1 MKKLKSLLIQLYW
14 LLQNLWRV
22 RSIRAIETYQD
33 PQTGFRYQGL
43 TKEHFQDFDRLKKK
57 LSQNQG
63 LSRVKKLLYQY
74 AGNKLVLV
82 VIDPQQ
88 NRLIGLNMFYFNK
101 RDLLENSVHAG
112 FIGVDPQ
119 YQGQK
124 IASTM
129 RARIKHH
136 FMQNGLKGLSSRIS
150 LNNEGSLRS
159 ALKVG
164 FKPVEKY
171 YDNALGEER
180 YYLVCSFNLNNH
192 RGHND

>member
-1 MKKLKSLLIQLYW
+1 MRKIKGLLSQLYW
-14 LLQNLWRV
+14 LFQNLWRV
-22 RSIRAIETYQD
+22 RAIRVIETYQD

-43 TKEHFQDFDRLKKK
+43 TTEYFQDFERLKKE
-57 LSQNQG
+57 LSQNRE
-63 LSRVKKLLYQY
+63 LSRVQKLLYQY
-74 AGNKLVLV
+74 ASNKLVLV

-88 NRLIGLNMFYFNK
+88 NQLIGLNMFYFNK

-112 FIGVDPQ
+112 FIGVNSQ

-129 RARIKHH
+129 RERIKHH
-136 FMQNGLKGLSSRIS
+136 FMQNGLKGISSRIS

-180 YYLVCSFNLNNH
+180 YYLVCDLENEI
-192 RGHND
+192 D

>member
-1 MKKLKSLLIQLYW
+1 MRKIKGLLSQLYW

-22 RSIRAIETYQD
+22 RVIKAIETYQD

-43 TKEHFQDFDRLKKK
+43 TTEYFQDFEQLKKE
-57 LSQNQG
+57 LSQNRG
-63 LSRVKKLLYQY
+63 LSRVQKLLYQY
-74 AGNKLVLV
+74 ASNKLVLI

-88 NRLIGLNMFYFNK
+88 NQLIGLNIFYFNK
-101 RDLLENSVHAG
+101 RDLKENSIHAG

-129 RARIKHH
+129 RKRIKHH
-136 FMQNGLKGLSSRIS
+136 FMQSSLKGISSRIS

-164 FKPVEKY
+164 FKPIEKY
-171 YDNALGEER
+171 YDNTLNEER
-180 YYLVCSFNLNNH
+180 YYLVCSLENEI
-192 RGHND
+192 D